1 MLTIKQKIVSNPQFQ
16 LYKLMESLLN
26 DYISRIDDYNIEAL
40 SVVQQLILK
49 KVGLIF
55 NFYWNVKNEGLAWW
69 YLYEYSQEQVT
80 ELGDFFE
87 IIDFLPYKD
96 ILLTSTHL
104 FLALSP
110 EDVIKFRA
118 NGIFGTSKPGQD
130 DFKVRNLLNAFND
143 EFFAISDSFDICLY
157 LYIRG
162 HLDWMVEFFGQ
173 GESGLAEFEN
183 IKNLKLE
190 TNYDYKLNAAKMYDY
205 NNKFSPDLSDLYS
218 LLNQKLAFKRP
229 PLPNWAARG
238 EVDQFGTFHLSDTTN
253 LDDKTSLVI
262 TGRLIETISS
272 ETFSQL
278 PNLKRLVIY
287 DVQELEYPKNIPTE
301 LSILSLSLN
310 QADLPKFALTQTAL
324 LELKLEKFTIKH
336 LPPELA
342 KLGIKKLT
350 LDLPNLELIPDF
362 PDLSYMSIRGLANT
376 IAIYNMPSE
385 QFGNLVILNL
395 EAMKLKNQLPDFI
408 FFNQDLEELSLY
420 DTSITELDP
429 RIESLSKIKVIK
441 LLGNPISKFPKVLH
455 KLTSLKEL
463 TLDDVSITDID
474 EQDLELI
481 RRLKPT
487 FDKKA

>member
-1 MLTIKQKIVSNPQFQ
+1 MLTIKQKILSNPQFQ
-16 LYKLMESLLN
+16 LYKLMESFLN
-26 DYISRIDDYNIEAL
+26 DYISRIDDYNIEVL

-104 FLALSP
+104 FLTLSS

-118 NGIFGTSKPGQD
+118 NSIFGTSKPGQD

-143 EFFAISDSFDICLY
+143 DFFAISDSFDICLY

-162 HLDWMVEFFGQ
+162 YLDWMVEFYGQ
-173 GESGLAEFEN
+173 GEFGLAEFEN
-183 IKNLKLE
+183 IKNRKLD
-190 TNYDYKLNAAKMYDY
+190 TNYDYKLNAAKLYDY
-205 NNKFSPDLSDLYS
+205 NNKFSPDLSDPYS
-218 LLNQKLAFKRP
+218 LLNKKVAFKRRP
-229 PLPNWAARG
+229 SPNWAAQG
-238 EVDQFGTFHLSDTTN
+238 EVDQFGTFHLSDTAN

-272 ETFSQL
+272 ETFSKI

-287 DVQELEYPKNIPTE
+287 DVQELEYPENILSE
-301 LSILSLSLN
+301 LSILSIS
-310 QADLPKFALTQTAL
+310 
-324 LELKLEKFTIKH
+324 
-336 LPPELA
+336 
-342 KLGIKKLT
+342 
-350 LDLPNLELIPDF
+350 
-362 PDLSYMSIRGLANT
+362 
-376 IAIYNMPSE
+376 
-385 QFGNLVILNL
+385 
-395 EAMKLKNQLPDFI
+395 
-408 FFNQDLEELSLY
+408 QDLEELSLY

-429 RIESLSKIKVIK
+429 RIESLTKIKVIK
-441 LLGNPISKFPKVLH
+441 LLDNPISKFPKVLH

-463 TLDDVSITDID
+463 TLDDASITDID

>member
-1 MLTIKQKIVSNPQFQ
+1 MLTIKQKILSNPQFQ

-40 SVVQQLILK
+40 SVGQQLILK

-143 EFFAISDSFDICLY
+143 EFFAISDSFDMCLY

-162 HLDWMVEFFGQ
+162 QLDWMVEFFGQ
-173 GESGLAEFEN
+173 EESGLTEFEN
-183 IKNLKLE
+183 IKNLKLD
-190 TNYDYKLNAAKMYDY
+190 TDYDYKLNAAKIYSY
-205 NNKFSPDLSDLYS
+205 NNKFSPDLSDRYS
-218 LLNQKLAFKRP
+218 LLNQKLAFKRR

-253 LDDKTSLVI
+253 LDGKTSLVI

-272 ETFSQL
+272 ETFSQI
-278 PNLKRLVIY
+278 PNIKRLVIY
-287 DVQELEYPKNIPTE
+287 DVQELEYPKNISSE

-310 QADLPKFALTQTAL
+310 QGDLPKFALTQTKL
-324 LELKLEKFTIKH
+324 LELTLEKFTIKY

-342 KLGIKKLT
+342 KLGITKLT

-362 PDLSYMSIRGLANT
+362 RDLSYMSIRGLANT
-376 IAIYNMPSE
+376 SAIYNMPTE
-385 QFGNLVILNL
+385 QFGNLAILNL
-395 EAMKLKNQLPDFI
+395 VAMKLKNQLPDFI

-429 RIESLSKIKVIK
+429 RIESFTKIKVIK

-455 KLTSLKEL
+455 KLTSLEEL
-463 TLDDVSITDID
+463 TLDDASITDID